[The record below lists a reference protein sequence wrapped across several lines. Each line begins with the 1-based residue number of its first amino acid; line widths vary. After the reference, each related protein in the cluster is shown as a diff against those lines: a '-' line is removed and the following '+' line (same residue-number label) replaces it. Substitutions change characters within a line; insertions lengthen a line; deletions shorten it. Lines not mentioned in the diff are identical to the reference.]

1 VFDMEL
7 ITIEL
12 SDLVRRSRSAL
23 VHHGEQHLP
32 RGLDPLERVVIQ
44 DSLTGEYYA
53 GTVADV
59 QFEVDDTDYRVEIG
73 VRLPEDLALDR
84 LTGMTNATRILG
96 TQRVADLLADLR
108 GVSIPAPRAGRNAQL
123 H

>member
-1 VFDMEL
+1 MEL

-12 SDLVRRSRSAL
+12 SELVRRSRSVL

-59 QFEVDDTDYRVEIG
+59 QFEEHDTDYRVEIG
-73 VRLPEDLALDR
+73 VRLPEELALDR

-108 GVSIPAPRAGRNAQL
+108 GIQIPAPRAGESARL
-123 H
+123 R